1 MSHAFLAKKQRTAP
15 TLFSMTGVLAVVHP
29 HVERRGTLEA
39 HAQEMVAARM
49 ALSFREDPPHAL
61 QLALMQAYQRG
72 RKRR

>member
-1 MSHAFLAKKQRTAP
+1 MTRTSFTKQQRVAP

-29 HVERRGTLEA
+29 HVPRRGTLEA
-39 HAQEMVAARM
+39 HAREMVAARM

-72 RKRR
+72 RKVK